1 MSKFSA
7 VVYSRPRCMKCRATM
22 KAISSMGI
30 PVEEK
35 QLDDFPEKQELM
47 RQEGWM
53 ELPLVEV
60 QLPDELV
67 RWAGFSESSLNALRH
82 LVRSAA

>member
-22 KAISSMGI
+22 KALIAMGV
-30 PVEEK
+30 PVKEL

-47 RQEGWM
+47 RQEGWL

-67 RWAGFSESSLNALRH
+67 RWAGMSTENLDALKY
-82 LVRSAA
+82 LSKAAV

>member
-1 MSKFSA
+1 
-7 VVYSRPRCMKCRATM
+7 M
-22 KAISSMGI
+22 KALIAMGV
-30 PVEEK
+30 PVKEL

-47 RQEGWM
+47 RQEGWL

-67 RWAGFSESSLNALRH
+67 RWVGMSTENLDALKY
-82 LVRSAA
+82 LSKAAV

>member
-1 MSKFSA
+1 
-7 VVYSRPRCMKCRATM
+7 M

>member
-22 KAISSMGI
+22 KALIAMGV
-30 PVEEK
+30 PVKEL

-47 RQEGWM
+47 LENKWF

-67 RWAGFSESSLNALRH
+67 RWAGMSSDDLDSLRY

>member
-1 MSKFSA
+1 
-7 VVYSRPRCMKCRATM
+7 MKCRATM

-35 QLDDFPEKQELM
+35 QLDDFPEKQDLM
-47 RQEGWM
+47 LENKWF

-67 RWAGFSESSLNALRH
+67 RWAGMSTENLDALKY
-82 LVRSAA
+82 LSKAAV

>member
-35 QLDDFPEKQELM
+35 QLDDFPEKQDLM
-47 RQEGWM
+47 LENKWF

-67 RWAGFSESSLNALRH
+67 RWAGFSESSLNALRY
-82 LVRSAA
+82 LVRSAP

>member
-7 VVYSRPRCMKCRATM
+7 IVYSRPRCMKCRATM
-22 KAISSMGI
+22 KALISMGV
-30 PVEEK
+30 PVKELP
-35 QLDDFPEKQELM
+35 LDDFPEKQDLM

-60 QLPDELV
+60 QLPDDVV
-67 RWAGFSESSLNALRH
+67 RWAGMSSDDLDALRY

>member
-22 KAISSMGI
+22 KALIAMG
-30 PVEEK
+30 VAVKEL

-47 RQEGWM
+47 VENKWF